1 LNNVAVQ
8 AKNPDLTPEQK
19 SELAKELINFMA
31 DRKGTPEYDNAIK
44 GAQNLVKKLD
54 SRLNTR
60 IATGKTAVQNPQ
72 GIRNT
77 PKASPAPPAPTASTP
92 TAPTAA
98 DPAPRKGFNVDLRQN
113 PAQKKTADLLRA
125 AKASQTAESKI
136 LDRNSYIFLKDVL
149 ENTNLT
155 LRDVGYRVSISES
168 TSDSITLIS
177 R

>member
-31 DRKGTPEYDNAIK
+31 DRKGTPEYDNAIG
-44 GAQNLVKKLD
+44 GAQKLVKNLD

-72 GIRNT
+72 GIRNP
-77 PKASPAPPAPTASTP
+77 PKAPPAPAP
-92 TAPTAA
+92 TAPA
-98 DPAPRKGFNVDLRQN
+98 PAPAPVPANKGFKLGPDDL
-113 PAQKKTADLLRA
+113 KK
-125 AKASQTAESKI
+125 AKQDRIDKDRETSAGLGYNESKI

-149 ENTNLT
+149 ESTNLT
-155 LRDVGYRVSISES
+155 LRDLGYRVSISES